1 VTNGPNP
8 MEEAIRKSKTLIEA
22 LPYIRAFRGK
32 VFVVKF
38 GGAAMEVPATL
49 ESVLGD
55 VLFLSA
61 VGIRPVLVH
70 GGGPEITREMKTKKI
85 EPRFV
90 RGHRVTDE
98 ATLRIVQDVLVNRI
112 NAGICKRLEQLGGQP
127 VAFADPPQGALK
139 ARRRL
144 TRIQTPDGRTEEIDL
159 GLVGDMVG
167 IAESQFR
174 TALEADLV
182 PIVAPLALGQNGETL
197 NVNADMV
204 AACVAAGLRAEKAVF
219 LTDTRGIMT
228 DPKDAGS
235 FADTLTEAQIDDL
248 VRRGVIDGGM
258 LPKVEAGL
266 TALKAGVRKT
276 HIIDG
281 RVQHALLL
289 EIFTDKGVGTQITH

>member
-1 VTNGPNP
+1 MTDGRNR
-8 MEEAIRKSKTLIEA
+8 MEEAIRKAQALVEA
-22 LPYIRAFRGK
+22 LPYIQAFRGK

-55 VLFLSA
+55 VLFLGA
-61 VGIRPVLVH
+61 VGIRPILVH
-70 GGGPEITREMKTKKI
+70 GGGPEITREMKARKI

-98 ATLRIVQDVLVNRI
+98 ATLRIVQDVLANKI
-112 NAGICKRLEQLGGQP
+112 NAGICKRLEELGGRP
-127 VAFADPPQGALK
+127 VAFANPAQGARK

-144 TRIQTPDGRTEEIDL
+144 TKIPTAEGRTEEIDL
-159 GLVGDMVG
+159 GLVGDMAG

-174 TALEADLV
+174 TALEAGLV
-182 PIVAPLALGQNGETL
+182 PVVASLARGENGETL

-204 AACVAAGLRAEKAVF
+204 AACVAAGLRSEKAVF

-235 FADTLTEAQIDDL
+235 FADTLTEAQINDL
-248 VRRGVIDGGM
+248 IHRAVIDGGM
-258 LPKVEAGL
+258 LPKVEACL
-266 TALKAGVRKT
+266 AALKGGVRKT

-289 EIFTDKGVGTQITH
+289 EIFTDKGVGTQIIH